1 MQTDFHLRRSRCNA
15 WTRCRALENRAAAA
29 ARLGVPA
36 RAALQADLLRLDAH
50 HLLPA
55 PSAAL
60 VAPVPQQRGAAGH
73 DSSGG
78 HVNSDDRTAG
88 FDVEHLAASTQL
100 PSSQQQGHGRQQEHQ
115 LCSASKSRDCSQAGS
130 PANSRPSTP
139 PHGQSTCCNLQ
150 PAGGLDTAA
159 HLQDGTM
166 KASAAVSDGSTAFLT
181 SCRALALTVAAA
193 ELVGQVEA
201 HCSQRGLALAR
212 LWNCQV
218 QNNAGPLV
226 LSFPSSPGSVPA
238 AAPKARISFVGQM
251 TSVHKSSMQVEQREC
266 IVSRNVQ
273 RVRSAR
279 SKLSTLIAAANCLHS
294 VDMAAEAA
302 ADLWGLREALAA
314 QEALVLRGHA
324 DAAALAQLRRD
335 AAGHQQVPSAAKPAT
350 ARFQR
355 RHVNM
360 NRTCTSIAHVRI
372 AAYLN
377 ISCRWQCRCEGTPRE
392 DCVPAHRLSYSLSS
406 NFNVV
411 IETHRIL
418 DITLLVKRNS
428 TTNICAGA
436 GSRQ

>member
-15 WTRCRALENRAAAA
+15 WTCCRALENRAAAA
-29 ARLGVPA
+29 ARLGEPA

-88 FDVEHLAASTQL
+88 FDVEHLAARTQL

-150 PAGGLDTAA
+150 PAGGLDAAA

-238 AAPKARISFVGQM
+238 AAPKARISFGWSDDIRPQIQHAGRA
-251 TSVHKSSMQVEQREC
+251 T
-266 IVSRNVQ
+266 
-273 RVRSAR
+273 RVYRIQKCTAGTLSKIEAVDADCCG
-279 SKLSTLIAAANCLHS
+279 KLS
-294 VDMAAEAA
+294 
-302 ADLWGLREALAA
+302 ALCRHGS
-314 QEALVLRGHA
+314 RGGSGPVG
-324 DAAALAQLRRD
+324 
-335 AAGHQQVPSAAKPAT
+335 AAGGSGSAGGPG
-350 ARFQR
+350 
-355 RHVNM
+355 
-360 NRTCTSIAHVRI
+360 
-372 AAYLN
+372 AA
-377 ISCRWQCRCEGTPRE
+377 W
-392 DCVPAHRLSYSLSS
+392 
-406 NFNVV
+406 
-411 IETHRIL
+411 
-418 DITLLVKRNS
+418 
-428 TTNICAGA
+428 
-436 GSRQ
+436 SR